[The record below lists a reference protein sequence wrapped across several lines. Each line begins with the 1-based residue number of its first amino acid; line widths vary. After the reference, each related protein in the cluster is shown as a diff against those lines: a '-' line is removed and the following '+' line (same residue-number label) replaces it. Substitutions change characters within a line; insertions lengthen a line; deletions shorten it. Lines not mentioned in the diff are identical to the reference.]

1 MLKRRTLMGT
11 AMAAAIPGAFLP
23 LAQAQTGKN
32 MLSIGMPLEPPG
44 LDPTTGAASA
54 IAEITQYNIFE
65 TLTKV
70 NADGS
75 VTPMLAESWS
85 SSPDMKTFVFK
96 LRRGVRF
103 ENGQPFNAGTVKFSF
118 DRAGGAKST
127 NKDKRFFSEIGT
139 VVLDE
144 YTVGVNSTLSNP
156 DLPFMLGQ
164 STACIVEPKSAE
176 TNATAPV
183 GTGPYKLAAWQRGA
197 SCTLVKSPTYRDPS
211 LAKVEKF
218 VFRFM
223 SDTAAQTAALMAND
237 IDIFPR
243 AGTRS
248 VAQFKGNP
256 RFQVLEVGTRG
267 KVILT
272 INNRKK
278 PLDDVRVRRAILA
291 ALDRNTIIQGA
302 ADGFGKPIG
311 SHYAMGAPGFIDTT
325 AMNPYDIEKAKR
337 LLAEAGVKTPLE
349 LRLTLPP
356 PSYARQGGEMIA
368 AQLAQIGIHVKI
380 QNVEWAQWL
389 SGTFGGA
396 HDFDLTMVAHV
407 EPFDLVKY
415 TEPDYYWGYDSKKF
429 RDTFAAIQNEE
440 NKKRRADLL
449 AEAQRQL
456 ATDAVNG
463 FLYQAVFPTIA
474 RKEVKGLWAS
484 MPIIVNDLAAISWS

>member
-1 MLKRRTLMGT
+1 
-11 AMAAAIPGAFLP
+11 
-23 LAQAQTGKN
+23 
-32 MLSIGMPLEPPG
+32 
-44 LDPTTGAASA
+44 
-54 IAEITQYNIFE
+54 
-65 TLTKV
+65 
-70 NADGS
+70 
-75 VTPMLAESWS
+75 MLAESWS

-96 LRRGVRF
+96 LRKGVRF
-103 ENGQPFNAGTVKFSF
+103 ENGQPFNAAVVKFSF

-144 YTVGVNSTLSNP
+144 YTVGVNSTLPNP

-164 STACIVEPKSAE
+164 STACLVEPKSAD

-211 LAKVEKF
+211 LAKTERF

-256 RFQVLEVGTRG
+256 RFQVIEVGTRG

-291 ALDRNTIIQGA
+291 AIDRNAIIQGA
-302 ADGFGKPIG
+302 ADGFGKPLG

-325 AMNPYDIEKAKR
+325 AINPFDIEKAKK

-349 LRLTLPP
+349 LDLVLPP
-356 PSYARQGGEMIA
+356 PPYARQGGELIA
-368 AQLAQIGIHVKI
+368 AQLAKIGIVAKI
-380 QNVEWAQWL
+380 QNVEWAQWI
-389 SGTFGGA
+389 SGTYGNKNY
-396 HDFDLTMVAHV
+396 DLSLILHV
-407 EPFDLVKY
+407 EPFDLVNY
-415 TEPDYYWGYDSKKF
+415 TKPEYYWGYQSAKF
-429 RDTFAAIQNEE
+429 NELFDKAR
-440 NKKRRADLL
+440 NSARPADRLRYLGEAQRLL
-449 AEAQRQL
+449 AE
-456 ATDAVNG
+456 DAANV
-463 FLYQAVFPTIA
+463 FLFQPQFITVAS
-474 RKEVKGLWAS
+474 RNLRGLWKDT
-484 MPIIVNDLAAISWS
+484 PIFVNDIAALSWA

>member
-32 MLSIGMPLEPPG
+32 MLTIGMPLEPPG
-44 LDPTTGAASA
+44 LDPTAGAASA

-85 SSPDMKTFVFK
+85 SSPDMKTFVFR
-96 LRRGVRF
+96 LRKGVRF
-103 ENGQPFNAGTVKFSF
+103 ENGQPFNAATVKFSF

-164 STACIVEPKSAE
+164 STACIVEPKSAD

-183 GTGPYKLAAWQRGA
+183 GTGPYKLSAWQRGA
-197 SCTLVKSPTYRDPS
+197 SCTLVKSPTYRDPG
-211 LAKVEKF
+211 LAKIEKF

-223 SDTAAQTAALMAND
+223 SDTAAQTAALMASD

-248 VAQFKGNP
+248 VAQFKGNA

-278 PLDDVRVRRAILA
+278 PLDDVQVRRAILA

-311 SHYAMGAPGFIDTT
+311 SHYAMGAPGYIDTT
-325 AMNPYDIEKAKR
+325 AMNPYDVEKAKR
-337 LLAEAGVKTPLE
+337 LLAEAGIKTPLE

-368 AQLAQIGIHVKI
+368 AQLAQIGIQVKI

-389 SGTFGGA
+389 SGTFGGS

-429 RDTFAAIQNEE
+429 RDLFAAIQNEE

-449 AEAQRQL
+449 GEAQKQL
-456 ATDAVNG
+456 AADAVNG
-463 FLYQAVFPTIA
+463 FLFQAVFPTIA
-474 RKEVKGLWAS
+474 RKEVKGLWSS
-484 MPIIVNDLAAISWS
+484 MPIVVNDLAAISWS

>member
-1 MLKRRTLMGT
+1 MLKRRTLMT
-11 AMAAAIPGAFLP
+11 SAMAAAIPGVFLP
-23 LAQAQTGKN
+23 QARAQAGKN
-32 MLSIGMPLEPPG
+32 TLTIGMPLEPPG
-44 LDPTTGAASA
+44 LDPTSGAASA

-96 LRRGVRF
+96 LRKGVRF
-103 ENGQPFNAGTVKFSF
+103 ENGQPFNANTVKFSF

-183 GTGPYKLAAWQRGA
+183 GTGPYKLSAWQRGA
-197 SCTLVKSPTYRDPS
+197 SCTLVKSPTYRDPN
-211 LAKVEKF
+211 LAKTEKF

-223 SDTAAQTAALMAND
+223 SDTAAQTAALLSND

-248 VAQFKGNP
+248 VSQFKGNA

-291 ALDRNTIIQGA
+291 AIDRNAIIQGA

-311 SHYAMGAPGFIDTT
+311 SHYALGAPGFSDTT
-325 AMNPYDIEKAKR
+325 AMNPFDVEKA
-337 LLAEAGVKTPLE
+337 E
-349 LRLTLPP
+349 
-356 PSYARQGGEMIA
+356 
-368 AQLAQIGIHVKI
+368 
-380 QNVEWAQWL
+380 
-389 SGTFGGA
+389 
-396 HDFDLTMVAHV
+396 
-407 EPFDLVKY
+407 
-415 TEPDYYWGYDSKKF
+415 
-429 RDTFAAIQNEE
+429 
-440 NKKRRADLL
+440 
-449 AEAQRQL
+449 
-456 ATDAVNG
+456 
-463 FLYQAVFPTIA
+463 
-474 RKEVKGLWAS
+474 
-484 MPIIVNDLAAISWS
+484 

>member
-1 MLKRRTLMGT
+1 MLKRRTLMT
-11 AMAAAIPGAFLP
+11 SAMAAAIPGVFLP
-23 LAQAQTGKN
+23 QARAQAGKN
-32 MLSIGMPLEPPG
+32 TLTIGMPLEPPG

-75 VTPMLAESWS
+75 VTPMLAESWT

-96 LRRGVRF
+96 LRKGVRF
-103 ENGQPFNAGTVKFSF
+103 ENGQPFNAHTVKFSF

-144 YTVGVNSTLSNP
+144 YMVGVNSTLPNP

-183 GTGPYKLAAWQRGA
+183 GTGPYKLSAWQRGA
-197 SCTLVKSPTYRDPS
+197 SCTLVKSPTYRDPN
-211 LAKVEKF
+211 LAKTEKF

-223 SDTAAQTAALMAND
+223 SDTAAQTAALLSND

-248 VAQFKGNP
+248 VSQFKGNA
-256 RFQVLEVGTRG
+256 RFQVIEVGTRG

-291 ALDRNTIIQGA
+291 AIDRKAVIEGA
-302 ADGFGKPIG
+302 ADGFGVPIG
-311 SHYAMGAPGFIDTT
+311 SHYVPGAAGFVDTT
-325 AMNPYDIEKAKR
+325 GINPFDVEKAKK

-349 LRLTLPP
+349 LKLTLPP
-356 PSYARQGGEMIA
+356 PPYARQGGEVIV
-368 AQLAQIGIHVKI
+368 AQLAKIGIVVKV

-389 SGTFGGA
+389 SGTYGNK
-396 HDFDLTMVAHV
+396 DYDLSIVSHV
-407 EPFDLVKY
+407 EPFDLGNYAK
-415 TEPDYYWGYDSKKF
+415 PDYYWGYQSKAF
-429 RDTFAAIQNEE
+429 DTLFDKIKTTANATER
-440 NKKRRADLL
+440 NKLL
-449 AEAQRQL
+449 GDAQKML
-456 ATDAVNG
+456 ATDAANG
-463 FLYQAVFPTIA
+463 FLYQPQFPTVA
-474 RKEVKGLWAS
+474 KKSVKGIWKEN
-484 MPIIVNDLAAISWS
+484 PIFVNDLSALSWG